1 MLIDDWWPL
10 DSFELVTRKI
20 KAWLESWNFSFRVV
34 VEGQGL
40 EIEFNHQELMICF
53 YFHFYLFI
61 WLHPALSCAHRIF
74 SLIPAGI

>member
-1 MLIDDWWPL
+1 MYLPCLHDIR
-10 DSFELVTRKI
+10 T
-20 KAWLESWNFSFRVV
+20 SFRVV

-61 WLHPALSCAHRIF
+61 WLHPALSCGTQD
-74 SLIPAGI
+74 L